1 MFLLYTSKIIL
12 KGREGERRE
21 KRRLILKRKRWQ
33 RMNGRKHKGRKRR
46 KGREGVIFRTV
57 VLKG

>member
-1 MFLLYTSKIIL
+1 MFLLYTSKTIL

-21 KRRLILKRKRWQ
+21 KRRLILKRKRWEK
-33 RMNGRKHKGRKRR
+33 MSGRKDKGRKRR
-46 KGREGVIFRTV
+46 KGRGGVIFRTV

>member
-12 KGREGERRE
+12 KGRECERRE
-21 KRRLILKRKRWQ
+21 KRRSILKRKRWEK
-33 RMNGRKHKGRKRR
+33 MSGRKRR